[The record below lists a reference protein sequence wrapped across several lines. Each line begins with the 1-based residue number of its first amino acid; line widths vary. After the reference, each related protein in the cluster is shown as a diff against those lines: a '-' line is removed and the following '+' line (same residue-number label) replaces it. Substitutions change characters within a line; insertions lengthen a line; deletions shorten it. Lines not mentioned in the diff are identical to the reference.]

1 MNIHLYPS
9 GLKNESRILKIVH
22 SLNKYQTFEE
32 IVVLGKM
39 TPGLRYQEVVKDG
52 IRLIRLKPIF
62 GSRLNGT
69 LGKVFTTIGW
79 YLAVLFWIRSR
90 KINCLNCHSLPVL
103 ALSVF
108 IKIWKSCTLI
118 YDTHELETETNGM
131 RGLIQYFSKRLER
144 RLIKSVDAVCVVNH
158 SIADWYKKN
167 YCLEYVWVV
176 HNAPYQMGAMPKRK
190 GLLRKAIGVQDHE
203 LLFIYQGLLSSG
215 RGIEILLK
223 VFSNS
228 GINTHVV
235 FMGYGPNESLV
246 RQAAMCNPNIHF
258 MPAVSP
264 KLVFDYTVDADV
276 GISLIEHTCLSYYL
290 CAPNKLYEYAA
301 CGVVPIVS
309 NFPEMSS
316 FIDKYDCGWK
326 IEPTAVALSNL
337 LKSIDK
343 ETIAIKKVNALDAGA
358 QHCWENEE
366 KELMRMYKSLK
377 L

>member
-1 MNIHLYPS
+1 
-9 GLKNESRILKIVH
+9 
-22 SLNKYQTFEE
+22 
-32 IVVLGKM
+32 
-39 TPGLRYQEVVKDG
+39 
-52 IRLIRLKPIF
+52 
-62 GSRLNGT
+62 
-69 LGKVFTTIGW
+69 
-79 YLAVLFWIRSR
+79 
-90 KINCLNCHSLPVL
+90 
-103 ALSVF
+103 
-108 IKIWKSCTLI
+108 
-118 YDTHELETETNGM
+118 M
-131 RGLIQYFSKRLER
+131 RGLIQYFAKRLER
-144 RLIKSVDAVCVVNH
+144 RLIKSADAVCVVNH
-158 SIADWYKKN
+158 IIADWYKKN

-215 RGIEILLK
+215 RGIEILLQ

-228 GINTHVV
+228 GINKHVV

-276 GISLIEHTCLSYYL
+276 GLSLIEDTCLSYYL

-326 IEPTAVALSNL
+326 IEPTAVALGNL

-343 ETIAIKKVNALDAGA
+343 ETIAIKRVNAIDAGA

-366 KELMRMYKSLK
+366 QELMLMYKSLK